1 MRIPVSPSMGVRS
14 IRYFHASS
22 RVINGSMSY
31 VTLSLAGEDEHQIE
45 IDLFVEGPCPSL
57 LAGMIAK
64 AINEA
69 QVAFEATMAKQG
81 G

>member
-1 MRIPVSPSMGVRS
+1 
-14 IRYFHASS
+14 
-22 RVINGSMSY
+22 MSY